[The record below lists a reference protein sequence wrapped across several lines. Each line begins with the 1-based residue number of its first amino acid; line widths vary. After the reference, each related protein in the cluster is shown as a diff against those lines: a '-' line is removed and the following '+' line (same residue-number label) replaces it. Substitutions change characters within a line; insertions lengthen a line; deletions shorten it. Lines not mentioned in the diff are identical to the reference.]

1 MNCLTLRSY
10 IVKRLAISLLILW
23 AAATLNYFL
32 FVIYPAD
39 PVRYLLD
46 PNMKPEQKEFI
57 RREYGY
63 YDDPLTRYIKY
74 LRNMFS
80 FGLIP
85 PYFGISFET
94 RNYVARDM
102 YWRMGLTVALLGG
115 ALVGDLLLGIPIG
128 LFAAWKRGSKIDVT
142 VMAIGLFT
150 WGLPT
155 FFVELLA
162 LLFFTG
168 ILKQWAGTTIF
179 PAGGWASYPPP
190 ENPILFAADIAW
202 HMALPMLCL
211 IAVGFAGTALY
222 VRNLTIDALTQDYI
236 VTARAKG
243 VPERQVLM
251 KHAFKSI
258 LPPIATMITL
268 SIPGLVTGAVIT
280 ETIFNLQ
287 GIGRWYIASLSR
299 GAPDFPVVQA
309 VLFVFATLVV
319 ICNFI
324 ADILYGFLDPRIRVG
339 VRR

>member
-1 MNCLTLRSY
+1 LTLRSY
-10 IVKRLAISLLILW
+10 ILKRTAISLTILLT
-23 AAATLNYFL
+23 AATLNFL
-32 FVIYPAD
+32 IFVVYPAN

-46 PNMKPEQKEFI
+46 PNMKPEQKEMI
-57 RREYGY
+57 AIEYGLNETLIVKY
-63 YDDPLTRYIKY
+63 LKY

-85 PYFGISFET
+85 PYFGVSFT
-94 RNYVARDM
+94 TKNYIAQDM
-102 YWRMGLTVALLGG
+102 YWRMGLTVTLLGG
-115 ALVGDLLLGIPIG
+115 ALIGDLLLGIPIG
-128 LFAAWKRGSKIDVT
+128 MFAAWKRGTKIDVT
-142 VMAIGLFT
+142 VMAVGLFT

-168 ILKQWAGTTIF
+168 LLRQWTGVTIF

-190 ENPILFAADIAW
+190 ENPILFIADVAW

-222 VRNLTIDALTQDYI
+222 VRNLMIDALTQDYI

-243 VPERQVLM
+243 VKEREVLT

-268 SIPGLVTGAVIT
+268 SIPGLVTGAILT
-280 ETIFNLQ
+280 ETIFSLQ
-287 GIGRWYIASLSR
+287 GIGRWYMDALSR
-299 GAPDFPVVQA
+299 GAPDFPVAQA

-324 ADILYGFLDPRIRVG
+324 ADVLYGFLDPRIKVG
-339 VRR
+339 ARR

>member
-1 MNCLTLRSY
+1 MTLRSY
-10 IVKRLAISLLILW
+10 ILKRTAISLTILLT
-23 AAATLNYFL
+23 AATLNFL
-32 FVIYPAD
+32 IFVVYPAN

-46 PNMKPEQKEFI
+46 PNMKPEQKEMI
-57 RREYGY
+57 AIEYGLNETLIVKY
-63 YDDPLTRYIKY
+63 LKY

-85 PYFGISFET
+85 PYFGVSFT
-94 RNYVARDM
+94 TKNYIAQDM
-102 YWRMGLTVALLGG
+102 YWRMGLTVTLLGG
-115 ALVGDLLLGIPIG
+115 ALIGDLLLGIPIG
-128 LFAAWKRGSKIDVT
+128 MFAAWKRGTKIDVT
-142 VMAIGLFT
+142 VMAVGLFT

-168 ILKQWAGTTIF
+168 LLRQWTGVTIF

-190 ENPILFAADIAW
+190 ENPILFIADVAW

-222 VRNLTIDALTQDYI
+222 VRNLMIDALTQDYI

-243 VPERQVLM
+243 VKEREVLT

-268 SIPGLVTGAVIT
+268 SIPGLVTGAILT
-280 ETIFNLQ
+280 ETIFSLQ
-287 GIGRWYIASLSR
+287 GIGRWYMDALSR
-299 GAPDFPVVQA
+299 GAPDFPVAQA

-324 ADILYGFLDPRIRVG
+324 ADVLYGFLDPRIKVG
-339 VRR
+339 ARR

>member
-1 MNCLTLRSY
+1 LTLRSY
-10 IVKRLAISLLILW
+10 ILKRTAISLIILLT
-23 AAATLNYFL
+23 AATLNFL
-32 FVIYPAD
+32 IFVVYPAN

-46 PNMKPEQKEFI
+46 PNMKPEQKEMI
-57 RREYGY
+57 AIEYGLNETLIVKY
-63 YDDPLTRYIKY
+63 LKY

-85 PYFGISFET
+85 PYFGVSFTT
-94 RNYVARDM
+94 RNYIAQDM
-102 YWRMGLTVALLGG
+102 YWRMGLTVTLLGG
-115 ALVGDLLLGIPIG
+115 ALIGDLLLGIPIG
-128 LFAAWKRGSKIDVT
+128 MFAAWKRGTKIDVT
-142 VMAIGLFT
+142 VMAVGLFT

-168 ILKQWAGTTIF
+168 LLKQWTGSTIF

-222 VRNLTIDALTQDYI
+222 VRNLMIDALTQDYI

-243 VPERQVLM
+243 VKEREILT

-268 SIPGLVTGAVIT
+268 SIPGLVTGAILT
-280 ETIFNLQ
+280 ETIFGLQ
-287 GIGRWYIASLSR
+287 GIGRWYMDSLSR
-299 GAPDFPVVQA
+299 GAPDFPVAQA
-309 VLFVFATLVV
+309 VLFIFATLVV

-324 ADILYGFLDPRIRVG
+324 ADLLYGFLDPRIKVG
-339 VRR
+339 ARR

>member
-1 MNCLTLRSY
+1 LTLRSY
-10 IVKRLAISLLILW
+10 ILKRTAVSILILL
-23 AAATLNYFL
+23 AAATLDFL
-32 FVIYPAD
+32 IFVVYPAN

-46 PNMKPEQKEFI
+46 PNMKPEQKAMIEL
-57 RREYGY
+57 EYGLNET
-63 YDDPLTRYIKY
+63 LTVKYLKY

-85 PYFGISFET
+85 PYFGVSFTT
-94 RNYVARDM
+94 RNFIAQDM
-102 YWRMGLTVALLGG
+102 YWRMGLTVTLLGG
-115 ALVGDLLLGIPIG
+115 ALIGDLLLGIPIG
-128 LFAAWKRGSKIDVT
+128 MYAAWKRGTKIDVT

-168 ILKQWAGTTIF
+168 LLRQWAGVTVF
-179 PAGGWASYPPP
+179 PSGGWASYPPP

-222 VRNLTIDALTQDYI
+222 VRNLMIDALTQDYI

-243 VPERQVLM
+243 VKEREILTR
-251 KHAFKSI
+251 HAFKSI

-268 SIPGLVTGAVIT
+268 SIPGLVTGAILT
-280 ETIFNLQ
+280 ETIFSLQ
-287 GIGRWYIASLSR
+287 GIGRWYMDALSR

-309 VLFVFATLVV
+309 VLFIFATLVV

-324 ADILYGFLDPRIRVG
+324 ADILYGFLDPRIKVG
-339 VRR
+339 ARR